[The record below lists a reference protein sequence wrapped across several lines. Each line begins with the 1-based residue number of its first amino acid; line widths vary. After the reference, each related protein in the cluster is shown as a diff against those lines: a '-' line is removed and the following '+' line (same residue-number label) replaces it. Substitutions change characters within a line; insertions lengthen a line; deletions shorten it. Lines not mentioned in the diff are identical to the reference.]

1 MENDQDCRGQKA
13 AENSNMNDPPGHVLI
28 LLGGRAAYINALAI
42 TMRTAQQRIESP
54 AMTRTD
60 SPGDNRS

>member
-28 LLGGRAAYINALAI
+28 LLGGRAAYINALVI